1 MSKTYSTIPTR
12 IGAAKLRNASILN
25 TTVKIVKVA
34 FGDGGGSEY
43 EPTGEETSLKRQTYF
58 TVPNY
63 IKEEGSSPTWVEME
77 AVIPHNVGG
86 WYLREFCC
94 YDEEDDVIFI
104 GNLPESYK
112 PSGDAGVI
120 KDLVFEMVY
129 DAVAANVVSLKI
141 DANVVI
147 ASRKFVEDQIKTHK
161 EENNPHPNV
170 FPKSYTDSEIGN
182 KWLMICDVVYADFF
196 SLEVVGGSDL
206 EGSNEFFSCD
216 ILFSFFQYGAGGN
229 YRSPKSLIVTKTLG
243 VNNPRFHTVKLSD
256 GKVQLWMEITS
267 NKPFP
272 VSVLV
277 KNKNRSQA
285 SKAGILSITN
295 QPPEGAILVPYDT
308 GEYWSKFPVGVP
320 VPVLGPLPS
329 NKDSRFRYVVLSDG
343 HPYNNGILINKE
355 VSGEHPNLVI
365 KYTVNMESSPIHGEK
380 VEMLNTMEAMIQPS
394 VSSGLV
400 FKDKIRNIAGHFYS
414 TVAGSSAFAMPAHGH
429 EGVFSPLNENTVT
442 REIQTSSNV
451 INTKTGLAFNA
462 SRVVPTGPRV
472 QSYAIGFILLMRI
485 Q

>member
-94 YDEEDDVIFI
+94 YDEDDDLIFI

-147 ASRKFVEDQIKTHK
+147 ATRKFVEDQFELHK
-161 EENNPHPNV
+161 QENNPHPQYMRFGDKASYWASMPIGHPFALETHIEGV
-170 FPKSYTDSEIGN
+170 EPPPKD
-182 KWLMICDVVYADFF
+182 DA
-196 SLEVVGGSDL
+196 
-206 EGSNEFFSCD
+206 
-216 ILFSFFQYGAGGN
+216 
-229 YRSPKSLIVTKTLG
+229 
-243 VNNPRFHTVKLSD
+243 RFRFIKLSRND
-256 GKVQLWMEITS
+256 AYNDEILINEIVS
-267 NKPFP
+267 GVAP
-272 VSVLV
+272 V
-277 KNKNRSQA
+277 
-285 SKAGILSITN
+285 LSITAEIN
-295 QPPEGAILVPYDT
+295 FPQSPMHGQRVELRNSSKPFSRA
-308 GEYWSKFPVGVP
+308 GENSVGVIGDTIREITGTITP
-320 VPVLGPLPS
+320 TINEKGHSFIPTH
-329 NKDSRFRYVVLSDG
+329 NDSGAL
-343 HPYNNGILINKE
+343 
-355 VSGEHPNLVI
+355 
-365 KYTVNMESSPIHGEK
+365 ESS
-380 VEMLNTMEAMIQPS
+380 V
-394 VSSGLV
+394 
-400 FKDKIRNIAGHFYS
+400 
-414 TVAGSSAFAMPAHGH
+414 
-429 EGVFSPLNENTVT
+429 TVT
-442 REIQTSSNV
+442 TTAVATTGGNITRSAGIKFKASN
-451 INTKTGLAFNA
+451 
-462 SRVVPTGPRV
+462 VVPTSNQV
-472 QSYAIGFILLMRI
+472 QPVHIEEPYFMKIFG
-485 Q
+485 